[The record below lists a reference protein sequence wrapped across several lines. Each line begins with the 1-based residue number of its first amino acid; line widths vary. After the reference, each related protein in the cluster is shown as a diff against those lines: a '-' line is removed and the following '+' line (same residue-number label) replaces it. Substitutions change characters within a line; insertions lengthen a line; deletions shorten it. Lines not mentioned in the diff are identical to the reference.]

1 MDFAKHRKNLKNL
14 IAKTIPQMDFAK
26 HRKNLKNLIAKTIP
40 QMDFAK
46 HRIAL
51 ITQKISGVKWTVVA
65 HIMAQDLTT
74 KSLKKSEIAISNKM

>member
-1 MDFAKHRKNLKNL
+1 M
-14 IAKTIPQMDFAK
+14 
-26 HRKNLKNLIAKTIP
+26 IAKTIP

-65 HIMAQDLTT
+65 NIMAQDLTT